1 MLERLNQALEHIE
14 GRLEQQV
21 DVTELAYIA
30 ATSEYHLRRMFS
42 ALAGMPLSE
51 YVRRRRLTVA
61 GAAVLAGRESL
72 LEIAVR
78 YGYGSGEAFARAFR
92 AMHGIGPGEARRT
105 GTVLV
110 SQPRLAFRLT
120 VEGSSSMRYRVVDR
134 PDFSVVGLK
143 ARVPLVHTG
152 PNQAI
157 IDFVRGIDPRML
169 ERLEKLSDQEPQGI
183 VAVCDD
189 LDPSRAEGTE
199 LDYYH
204 GVVTS
209 AAASEGTTVLSVPA
223 APGRSSPPPGRPRR
237 PSRNCGGTCSPS
249 GSPPPRTAAAPA
261 PRSSAPACP
270 PTGPRPMPSCGSRW
284 SGTGAEHDT
293 EPMGAEL
300 RPSASDGRRRSRL
313 KHSVGAGPGGD
324 PS

>member
-1 MLERLNQALEHIE
+1 VLERLNQALEHIE
-14 GRLEQQV
+14 RRLDQQV
-21 DVTELAYIA
+21 DVAELARIA

-51 YVRRRRLTVA
+51 YIRRRRLTVA
-61 GAAVLAGRESL
+61 GAEVLAGRGSL

-92 AMHGIGPGEARRT
+92 AMHGVGPGEARRT
-105 GTVLV
+105 GAALV
-110 SQPRLAFRLT
+110 SQPRLTFRLT
-120 VEGSSSMRYRVVDR
+120 VEGSGSMRYRIVDR

-157 IDFVRGIDPRML
+157 IDFVRGIDPQVL

-204 GVVTS
+204 GVITS
-209 AAASEGTTVLSVPA
+209 AAAPDGTTVLPVPA
-223 APGRSSPPPGRPRR
+223 
-237 PSRNCGGTCSPS
+237 GTWAVFTTS
-249 GSPPPRTAAAPA
+249 GPA
-261 PRSSAPACP
+261 PQAIQELWRDVFTEWFASNPYRSRP
-270 PTGPRPMPSCGSRW
+270 GPEILRTRLSP
-284 SGTGAEHDT
+284 DKT
-293 EPMGAEL
+293 EADAEL
-300 RPSASDGRRRSRL
+300 WLPVEREQG
-313 KHSVGAGPGGD
+313 
-324 PS
+324 

>member
-1 MLERLNQALEHIE
+1 VLERLNQALRYVELHLDE
-14 GRLEQQV
+14 QV
-21 DVTELAYIA
+21 DVGELARIA

-61 GAAVLAGRESL
+61 GAEVLAGRESL

-92 AMHGIGPGEARRT
+92 AMHGVGPGEARRS
-105 GTVLV
+105 GAALV

-120 VEGSSSMRYRVVDR
+120 VEGTSSMRYRVVDR

-143 ARVPLVHTG
+143 ARVPLVHSG

-157 IDFVRGIDPRML
+157 IDFVRGIDPRIL

-199 LDYYH
+199 LDYYQ
-204 GVVTS
+204 GVITS
-209 AAASEGTTVLSVPA
+209 AAAPDGTAVLPVPA
-223 APGRSSPPPGRPRR
+223 GTWAVFTTSGPAPQAIQELWRDVFTEWFPSNPYRGRPGPEILRTR
-237 PSRNCGGTCSPS
+237 LSP
-249 GSPPPRTAAAPA
+249 
-261 PRSSAPACP
+261 
-270 PTGPRPMPSCGSRW
+270 
-284 SGTGAEHDT
+284 DKT
-293 EPMGAEL
+293 EADAEL
-300 RPSASDGRRRSRL
+300 WLPVEREQS
-313 KHSVGAGPGGD
+313 
-324 PS
+324 

>member
-1 MLERLNQALEHIE
+1 MLDRLNKILEHIE
-14 GRLEQQV
+14 DRLDQQV
-21 DVTELAYIA
+21 DVAELARLA

-61 GAAVLAGRESL
+61 GAEVLTDQESL
-72 LEIAVR
+72 LDIAVR

-92 AMHGIGPGEARRT
+92 TMHGIGPGEARRT
-105 GTVLV
+105 GAALV

-134 PDFSVVGLK
+134 PDFTVVGLK
-143 ARVPLVHTG
+143 ARVPLVHSG

-157 IDFVRGIDPRML
+157 IDFVRGIDPQL
-169 ERLEKLSDQEPQGI
+169 SERLEKLSDQDPRGI

-209 AAASEGTTVLSVPA
+209 AEAPEGTTALPVPA
-223 APGRSSPPPGRPRR
+223 
-237 PSRNCGGTCSPS
+237 GTWAVFTTS
-249 GSPPPRTAAAPA
+249 GPA
-261 PRSSAPACP
+261 PEAIQELWRDVYTQWFPSNPYRTRPGPEILRTRLSAD
-270 PTGPRPMPSCGSRW
+270 
-284 SGTGAEHDT
+284 GTEAE
-293 EPMGAEL
+293 AEL
-300 RPSASDGRRRSRL
+300 WLPVERE
-313 KHSVGAGPGGD
+313 
-324 PS
+324 